1 MNKAQQN
8 ILKIT
13 ITMAIL
19 AATTATLFWIW
30 RTPPEQENF
39 TYRATVEED
48 KKRELA
54 SLTTA
59 INQQIAIFTDKKRT
73 LEQEIG
79 YAKEQKNLLRVQDVP
94 LAFH

>member
-1 MNKAQQN
+1 MNKTQ
-8 ILKIT
+8 LKIT
-13 ITMAIL
+13 INVVIL

-30 RTPPEQENF
+30 RTPPEPQQDF

-54 SLTTA
+54 SLTIA
-59 INQQIAIFTDKKRT
+59 INQQIAIFKDKKRT

-79 YAKEQKNLLRVQDVP
+79 YAKEQKDSLRVQDVP
-94 LAFH
+94 LSFH